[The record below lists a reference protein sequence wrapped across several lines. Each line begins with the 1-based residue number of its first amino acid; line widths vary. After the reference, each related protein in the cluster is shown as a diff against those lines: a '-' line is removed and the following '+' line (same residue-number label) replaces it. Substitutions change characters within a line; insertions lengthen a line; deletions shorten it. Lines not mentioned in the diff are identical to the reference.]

1 MKTSEVWGDE
11 MDWEKQCHELQ
22 LRIDELE
29 EENRKLRLQLG
40 LPTINVITESALSY
54 IEPPAPCVN
63 NTPSVHMRSTP
74 EEKIRLF
81 RSLFRG
87 RDDVFAKRYY
97 NQKTAKSGYTPV
109 CANEWKYGIC
119 IKPKRKCSKCENR
132 SLIPLDDTV
141 IYKHLSGKAPHG
153 EDVIGIYPILP
164 DDTCYFLAIDFD
176 DVAWQSNVAAVRI
189 VCTDWGIPCSIERS
203 RSGEGAHLWIFF
215 SDAVPCSNAR
225 KLGSA
230 LLTAAMEREGKLKLD
245 AYDRMFP
252 CQDTLPNGGFGN
264 LIALPLQG
272 LARKKGNSVF
282 VDEVFTPYPDQW
294 AYLSSLQTV
303 TANELDTLIHAH
315 CHGETLGKLC
325 SVSSEAKPWE
335 KKTTVQLNAMDF
347 FGSLQIIRSN
357 MIYIPADGFSPRARN
372 QLLRLAAF
380 RNPEFYKAQAMRMS
394 IYNIPRIICAAEER
408 DGYLALPRCCE
419 EGLVELLENAN
430 ASYEIIDKTYPG
442 NPVRVHFT
450 GTLREEQQ
458 PAADA
463 LLTHN
468 NGVLSATTAFGKT
481 VIAAYLI
488 GQRKVNTLVLV
499 HTQALLNQWKR
510 SLSEF
515 LEINEALPELPKK
528 RGRKKERSLISQLG
542 GSKNTLSGFVDIAI
556 IQSLVS
562 DNEVR
567 DLVKDYGMVI
577 VDECHHVSAVNFERV
592 LKEVNAKYVYGLT
605 ATPVRQDG
613 HQPVIHMQCGPIRYR
628 VDAKAQAEKRP
639 FDHAVIPRFT
649 AFSQPLTLDK
659 PWTVQESYATMQ
671 NDEARNAQIISDV
684 LETLAQGRTPLV
696 LSERYD
702 HAKLLASMLSEKA
715 PKVVL
720 LSGKGSSKEKREL
733 LQDLAQID
741 TTDPLILVA
750 TGRYVGEGFDLP
762 RLDTLFLAM
771 PISWKG
777 TIAQYAGRLHRSY
790 EGKQEVLIYDYVDIR
805 VPMLARMY
813 QRRLSGYA
821 SIGYSIRGDRNAP
834 ACENRIFTRD
844 EYWTVFAEDIC
855 KAKKSVLIVS
865 PYLHM
870 GQVKRVLAVLSDDI
884 KVTVVT
890 NDETG
895 FKPDAWERIKPV
907 IAHLEQHNVS
917 VELHTKVYQRF
928 AVIDKELLWYG
939 GINYLGFEKATNG
952 AMRLYSEDLAQEL
965 MDAVLSDC
973 RDAQTAIPGFGD

>member
-1 MKTSEVWGDE
+1 M
-11 MDWEKQCHELQ
+11 
-22 LRIDELE
+22 
-29 EENRKLRLQLG
+29 
-40 LPTINVITESALSY
+40 
-54 IEPPAPCVN
+54 
-63 NTPSVHMRSTP
+63 
-74 EEKIRLF
+74 
-81 RSLFRG
+81 
-87 RDDVFAKRYY
+87 
-97 NQKTAKSGYTPV
+97 
-109 CANEWKYGIC
+109 
-119 IKPKRKCSKCENR
+119 
-132 SLIPLDDTV
+132 
-141 IYKHLSGKAPHG
+141 IYKHLSGKATHG
-153 EDVIGIYPILP
+153 EDVVGVYPILP
-164 DDTCYFLAIDFD
+164 DDTCCFLAIDFD
-176 DVAWQSNVAAVRI
+176 DGAWQSNVLAVRK
-189 VCTDWGIPCSIERS
+189 VCADWNIPCAVERS

-215 SDAVPCSNAR
+215 SAAGPCS
-225 KLGSA
+225 
-230 LLTAAMEREGKLKLD
+230 
-245 AYDRMFP
+245 
-252 CQDTLPNGGFGN
+252 
-264 LIALPLQG
+264 
-272 LARKKGNSVF
+272 

-294 AYLSSLQTV
+294 AYLSALQTM
-303 TANELDTLIHAH
+303 TANELDALIHTH
-315 CHGETLGKLC
+315 CHGEALGKLC

-335 KKTTVQLNAMDF
+335 KKTSVKLNAMDF
-347 FGSLQIIRSN
+347 YGLQQIIRSN
-357 MIYIPADGFSPRARN
+357 MIYLPADGFSPRARN

-380 RNPEFYKAQAMRMS
+380 RNPEFYKAQAMRLS
-394 IYNIPRIICAAEER
+394 NYKIPRIICAAEER
-408 DGYLALPRCCE
+408 DGYLTLPRCCE
-419 EGLVELLENAN
+419 EGLVELLENAS
-430 ASYEIIDKTYPG
+430 ASYEIIDRTCPG
-442 NPVRVHFT
+442 NPVRVHFN

-463 LLTHN
+463 LLAHD

-499 HTQALLNQWKR
+499 NTQALLNQWKR

-515 LEINEALPELPKK
+515 LEINEVLPELPKK
-528 RGRKKERSLISQLG
+528 RGRKKERSLIGQLG

-556 IQSLVS
+556 MQALVS

-605 ATPVRQDG
+605 ATPVRHDG
-613 HQPVIHMQCGPIRYR
+613 HQPIIHMQCGPIRYR

-659 PWTVQESYATMQ
+659 PWTVQEAYATMQ

-733 LQDLAQID
+733 LQELSQID
-741 TTDPLILVA
+741 STDPLILVA

-777 TIAQYAGRLHRSY
+777 TLAQYAGRLHRSY
-790 EGKQEVLIYDYVDIR
+790 DGKQEVLVYDYVDLRI
-805 VPMLARMY
+805 PMLERMY

-821 SIGYSIRGDRNAP
+821 SIGYSIRGDRNIP
-834 ACENRIFTRD
+834 AGESRIFTQD
-844 EYWTVFAEDIC
+844 EYWSVFSDDIR
-855 KAKKSVLIVS
+855 KAAKSLLIVS

-890 NDETG
+890 NDESG
-895 FKPDAWERIKPV
+895 FKPEACEKIKTA
-907 IAHLEQHNVS
+907 IALLEQNGVS
-917 VELHTKVYQRF
+917 VELRPKVYQRF
-928 AVIDKELLWYG
+928 AIIDRELLWYG
-939 GINYLGFEKATNG
+939 GINFLGFEKAANG
-952 AMRLYSEDLAQEL
+952 AMRLYSGELAIEL
-965 MDAVLSDC
+965 MNTTSFDQQES
-973 RDAQTAIPGFGD
+973 QIEMHGFGD